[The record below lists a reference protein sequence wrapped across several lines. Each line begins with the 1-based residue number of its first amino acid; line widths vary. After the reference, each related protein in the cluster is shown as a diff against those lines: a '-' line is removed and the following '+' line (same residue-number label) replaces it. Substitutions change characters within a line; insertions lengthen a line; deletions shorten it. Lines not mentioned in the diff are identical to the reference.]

1 MRARVGGEEQRSV
14 TSRATPQTSID
25 VGTTGSLRSPS
36 VKRYVEPSILAC
48 ALALTS
54 CNEAVERDPGA
65 LIDMRME
72 STVGVLLD
80 EIPASQRE
88 RVAAAL
94 LAQPSDAWQARAELQ
109 VETTY
114 YRLTFRNL
122 FYEGL
127 GILPLPPRPQWVI
140 EVGSP
145 ERRMIDGHDLVVV
158 DYTFTGTLLAAVG
171 EPAIADPA
179 LSEIGGT
186 VEEVFTLPV
195 DPELLLERTGYACMD
210 EEDFP
215 PNSVDTE
222 NARSFFDDTCEG
234 GDSWCHITEAPAES
248 CVEALRANVG
258 AVETAMRFERRPWD
272 TARADEVRYAEQVRG
287 GPQLRAVQEGL
298 EDNRI
303 VYRYYGADSCAIA
316 EGCVGGAGWRRLL
329 QFTATMHNLGDEDAY
344 IGDVGPGSPPV
355 VNNMVSL
362 SECHGHMHF
371 NHYGNFA
378 FGDGS
383 TALGSKRAFCLE
395 STTRYSNTELAP
407 LTHPFTC
414 EHQGTAAGWGDDYIA
429 GLDCQW
435 IDITPIDTSGGLQA
449 PLTFQVNPDGFLCE
463 GELQREA
470 NGDPRFE
477 PTEFLNELGEPE
489 SRFACEQR
497 EGWAEDNM
505 ATTMVDV
512 PPVGGLVT
520 EPCRRELLGERRN
533 CGFVEQG
540 MAQACVPGEVTT
552 LTCSLAEGDAPQ
564 ALRLCE
570 TSAVLGHTIPCLYR
584 EALASV
590 TLAEDPVE
598 VSFTCPSPRDA
609 TEPGGEVG
617 MFVAPVVGS
626 DPVGTVTCM

>member
-1 MRARVGGEEQRSV
+1 MEQ
-14 TSRATPQTSID
+14 
-25 VGTTGSLRSPS
+25 
-36 VKRYVEPSILAC
+36 
-48 ALALTS
+48 
-54 CNEAVERDPGA
+54 DPGA
-65 LIDMRME
+65 LIDLRMD

-80 EIPASQRE
+80 DIPATDRE

-94 LAQPSDAWQARAELQ
+94 LAEPTAAWVARAELQ
-109 VETTY
+109 VETTS
-114 YRLTFRNL
+114 YRLTYRSA

-127 GILPLPPRPQWVI
+127 GLLPLPPRPQWVV
-140 EVGSP
+140 EVGTP
-145 ERRMIDGHDLVVV
+145 ERRTIDGHDLVVV
-158 DYTFTGTLLAAVG
+158 DYTFSSTLLSAVG

-179 LSEIGGT
+179 LAELGGI
-186 VEEVFTLPV
+186 VEEAFALPV

-234 GDSWCHITEAPAES
+234 GADSGCHITEAPAES

-258 AVETAMRFERRPWD
+258 VVETAVRFERRPWD
-272 TARADEVRYAEQVRG
+272 ATRADEVRYGEQEPG
-287 GPQLRAVQEGL
+287 GPQLQAVQEGV

-316 EGCVGGAGWRRLL
+316 EGCVGGSGWRRLL
-329 QFTATMHNLGDEDAY
+329 QFTATMHNRGDEDAF

-371 NHYGNFA
+371 NHYGNFV

-383 TALGSKRAFCLE
+383 LSLGSKRAFCLE
-395 STTRYSNTELAP
+395 STSRYSNTELSA
-407 LTHPFTC
+407 LTHPFGC
-414 EHQGTAAGWGDDYIA
+414 AYQGTAAGWGDDYIA

-435 IDITPIDTSGGLQA
+435 VDITPLDTSGGLTA

-463 GELQREA
+463 GELARDE

-477 PTEFLNELGEPE
+477 PTDFLNEAGEPE

-497 EGWAEDNM
+497 DGWAEDNV
-505 ATTMVDV
+505 ATAMVDV
-512 PPVGGLVT
+512 PAVGGMVT
-520 EPCRRELLGERRN
+520 APCTRELLGERRN
-533 CGFVEQG
+533 CGFAEQG
-540 MAQACVPGEVTT
+540 TVQACVPGEVTT
-552 LTCSLAEGDAPQ
+552 LTCSLAAGDAPQ
-564 ALRLCE
+564 ALRMCE
-570 TSAVLGHTIPCLYR
+570 TSAVLGHAIPCLWR

-590 TLAEDPVE
+590 TIAEEPVE
-598 VSFTCPSPRDA
+598 VQLTCPMPRDA
-609 TEPGGEVG
+609 TEPGGAYG
-617 MFVAPVVGS
+617 MFVAPAFGG
-626 DPVGTVTCM
+626 DAVGTVTCM